1 MEWQRQKVEMMA
13 EFVSDIKTIPFSEEV
28 IFAALSDLSK
38 LELVK
43 DKISDDKIKD
53 FSFDID
59 SCSFRID
66 PVGQVKFSVVERQPN
81 KLVKFKSVNLPFD
94 VFLWLQLVS
103 KQENDTKM
111 RLTVKADLNP
121 IMESMVSKPLKQAVD
136 QIADLLSRLPY
147 DKI

>member
-1 MEWQRQKVEMMA
+1 MMA
-13 EFVSDIKTIPFSEEV
+13 EFVSDTKTIPYSDETV
-28 IFAALSDLSK
+28 FAALSDLSK
-38 LELVK
+38 LEQIK
-43 DKISDDKIKD
+43 GKIPDDKIKD
-53 FSFDID
+53 FTFDSD

-66 PVGQVKFSVVERQPN
+66 LVGQIRFAVVERQPN
-81 KLVKFKSVNLPFD
+81 KMVKFKSENLPFD
-94 VFLWLQLVS
+94 VFLWLQLLA

-136 QIADLLSRLPY
+136 QVADLLSRLPY

>member
-1 MEWQRQKVEMMA
+1 MMA
-13 EFVSDIKTIPFSEEV
+13 EFVSDIKTIPFSEE
-28 IFAALSDLSK
+28 IMFATLSDLSK

-53 FSFDID
+53 FTFDSD
-59 SCSFRID
+59 SCSFCID
-66 PVGQVKFSVVERQPN
+66 PIGQVKFAVVERQPN
-81 KLVKFKSVNLPFD
+81 KLVKFKSENLPFD
-94 VFLWLQLVS
+94 VFLWLQLVP
-103 KQENDTKM
+103 KQENDTRM